1 VFLAFVLGDFCEKK
15 ISMCYVVVVGDGVRL
30 KVFPNADD
38 EKLKTY
44 GYRRNRHLN
53 GPLSRVH
60 DLLLYHLNG
69 FYGWCCASLS
79 VCGMCHLL
87 LPFVQNDEGG

>member
-1 VFLAFVLGDFCEKK
+1 VFRTACTQLFVLLCRSLYHVWVFLAFVLGDFCEKK

-53 GPLSRVH
+53 GPLS
-60 DLLLYHLNG
+60 
-69 FYGWCCASLS
+69 
-79 VCGMCHLL
+79 
-87 LPFVQNDEGG
+87 